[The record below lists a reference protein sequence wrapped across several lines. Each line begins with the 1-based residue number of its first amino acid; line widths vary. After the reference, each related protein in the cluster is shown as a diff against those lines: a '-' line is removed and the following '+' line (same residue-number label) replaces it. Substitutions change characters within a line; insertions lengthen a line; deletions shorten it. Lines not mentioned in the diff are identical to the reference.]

1 MTKKSGENK
10 HMIKAIFL
18 DYTGTMVKEDE
29 PYTRELL
36 KYFLTHSNFKNP
48 TEVLGVVWGKIKE
61 YEAKSVGDNFIK
73 NHEKVSRIL
82 EYCREKYGLQ
92 GNFEYIHETWQKVWI
107 YAPLYED
114 VKPFFER
121 SKLPI
126 YVLSNDDTCFL
137 EESMKIKDLHPAGI
151 VSAEIAH
158 ACKPNR
164 LIFEKA
170 FEMAGVRP
178 EEVMLIGDSVK
189 SDIDPAMNLGIIP
202 VLIVRNANE
211 DPLPVIDGVKVIRT
225 LDEL

>member
-1 MTKKSGENK
+1 
-10 HMIKAIFL
+10 MIKAIFL

-36 KYFLTHSNFKNP
+36 KYFLTHSNFKIP

-61 YEAKSVGDNFIK
+61 YEAQSVGDNFIK

-82 EYCREKYGLQ
+82 EYCKENYGLQ
-92 GNFEYIHETWQKVWI
+92 GDFEYIHETWQKVWI

-151 VSAEIAH
+151 VSAETAR

-170 FEMAGVRP
+170 FEVADVKP
-178 EEVMLIGDSVK
+178 EEVMFIGDSVK
-189 SDIDPAMNLGIIP
+189 SDIEPALALGINPI
-202 VLIVRNANE
+202 LIVRNLNAEIGTDINK
-211 DPLPVIDGVKVIRT
+211 VRVIRT
-225 LDEL
+225 LEEIL

>member
-1 MTKKSGENK
+1 
-10 HMIKAIFL
+10 MIKAIFL

-36 KYFLTHSNFKNP
+36 KYFLTHSNFKSP
-48 TEVLGVVWGKIKE
+48 AEVLGVVWGKIKE
-61 YEAKSVGDNFIK
+61 YEAQSVGDNFIK

-82 EYCREKYGLQ
+82 EYCKENYGLH
-92 GNFEYIHETWQKVWI
+92 GDFEYIHETWQKVWI

-126 YVLSNDDTCFL
+126 YVLSNDDICFL

-151 VSAEIAH
+151 ISAETAR

-170 FEMAGVRP
+170 FEVAGVKP
-178 EEVMLIGDSVK
+178 EEVMFIGDSVK
-189 SDIDPAMNLGIIP
+189 SDIEPALALGITP
-202 VLIVRNANE
+202 VLIVRNPNGE
-211 DPLPVIDGVKVIRT
+211 KGTELSNVRVIST
-225 LDEL
+225 LDEIFC

>member
-1 MTKKSGENK
+1 
-10 HMIKAIFL
+10 MIKAIFL

-36 KYFLTHSNFKNP
+36 KYFLTHSNFKSP

-61 YEAKSVGDNFIK
+61 YEAQSVGDNFIK

-82 EYCREKYGLQ
+82 EYCKENYGLQ
-92 GNFEYIHETWQKVWI
+92 GDFEYIHETWQKVWV

-114 VKPFFER
+114 VEPFFER

-151 VSAEIAH
+151 VSAETAR

-170 FEMAGVRP
+170 FEMAGVKP
-178 EEVMLIGDSVK
+178 EEVMFIGDSIK
-189 SDIDPAMNLGIIP
+189 SDIEPALALGINP
-202 VLIVRNANE
+202 VLIVRNPNGE
-211 DPLPVIDGVKVIRT
+211 PGKDLSNVRVIRT
-225 LDEL
+225 LDEIS